1 VVLRSGIIGPT
12 SEVYERNGNAFL
24 IKLAPAYGG
33 RQSIIMQPCQTHEEK
48 LVIWTLLDAGLRVA
62 ELASLTKDNLDWQN
76 HRLMIYGK
84 GGPYGKLSKRRI
96 IPLSSRIQPLL
107 EGHLGLHDRM
117 QIGVRTIQRMVKQVA
132 NRAHIRRKVSP
143 HVLRHTFSVTCIQKG
158 ISTRALQEILG
169 HDRLA
174 TTEIY
179 LNLSPEDVIREFHS
193 KW

>member
-1 VVLRSGIIGPT
+1 LVRRCRWRDAAILARDERHYRRLAAGWRIGEL
-12 SEVYERNGNAFL
+12 S
-24 IKLAPAYGG
+24 
-33 RQSIIMQPCQTHEEK
+33 
-48 LVIWTLLDAGLRVA
+48 LVID
-62 ELASLTKDNLDWQN
+62 
-76 HRLMIYGK
+76 GK
-84 GGPYGKLSKRRI
+84 GGPYGKLSKRRV
-96 IPLSSRIQPLL
+96 IPLSPRVQPLL

-117 QIGVRTIQRMVKQVA
+117 QIGVRTIQRMVKEVA
-132 NRAHIRRKVSP
+132 NRAHIRRTVTP

-179 LNLSPEDVIREFHS
+179 LNLSPEDVIREFHT

>member
-1 VVLRSGIIGPT
+1 MPYQFKREPLLPEEATR
-12 SEVYERNGNAFL
+12 
-24 IKLAPAYGG
+24 LAQA
-33 RQSIIMQPCQTHEEK
+33 CQTVREK
-48 LVIWTLLDAGLRVA
+48 LVIWTLLDTGLRVA
-62 ELASLTKDNLDWQN
+62 ELANLTKDNLDWQH

-84 GGPYGKLSKRRI
+84 GGPYGKLSKRRV
-96 IPLSSRIQPLL
+96 IPLSPRVQAIL
-107 EGHLGLHDRM
+107 EGHLGLHDCL

-132 NRAHIRRKVSP
+132 NRAHIRRPVTP

-158 ISTRALQEILG
+158 ISTRALQDILG

-179 LNLSPEDVIREFHS
+179 LNLSPEEVIREFRS